1 MEPKKPIVGK
11 GEKACKGCAK
21 VLEYTPKNFP
31 IFRKQ
36 RTLCFNCVVGRKE
49 ARRAQRNARNRD
61 TMDKSEEALVNAFC
75 AKVRAGGL
83 KGGAKVPHS
92 AELLESIMTFY
103 GGVDGF
109 AAMLMKHFWASPSG
123 GQQRGKVL
131 EMISKL
137 VTANADQGGSKI
149 PLSLWTEEELEKELE
164 ERLKE
169 TAAGFA
175 IPEELFSRKIE
186 EPTE

>member
-1 MEPKKPIVGK
+1 MHFV
-11 GEKACKGCAK
+11 
-21 VLEYTPKNFP
+21 
-31 IFRKQ
+31 
-36 RTLCFNCVVGRKE
+36 
-49 ARRAQRNARNRD
+49 
-61 TMDKSEEALVNAFC
+61 
-75 AKVRAGGL
+75 KVRQGGL

-149 PLSLWTEEELEKELE
+149 PLALWTEEEGGEGIRRANQRDHRFRDSFRPFQSLI
-164 ERLKE
+164 RR
-169 TAAGFA
+169 ASRIA
-175 IPEELFSRKIE
+175 IIVGGRYGYI
-186 EPTE
+186 TT